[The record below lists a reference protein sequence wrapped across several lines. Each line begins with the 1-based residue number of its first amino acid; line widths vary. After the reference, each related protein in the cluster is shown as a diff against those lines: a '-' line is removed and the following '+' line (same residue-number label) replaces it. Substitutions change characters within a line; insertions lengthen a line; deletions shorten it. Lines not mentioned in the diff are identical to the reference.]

1 MVANF
6 TLILLIRCG
15 ISLIILAI
23 TGISIKR
30 SSANLTSFEK
40 KVLFGVAFLLCAGV
54 ILLYIFSN
62 LELFF
67 ALLR

>member
-6 TLILLIRCG
+6 TLTLLILCG
-15 ISLIILAI
+15 ISFIILI
-23 TGISIKR
+23 VTGISIKR

-40 KVLFGVAFLLCAGV
+40 KVLFGVAFVLCAGI
-54 ILLYIFSN
+54 ILLYILSN
-62 LELFF
+62 LDLFF

>member
-6 TLILLIRCG
+6 TLTLLILCG
-15 ISLIILAI
+15 ISFIILI
-23 TGISIKR
+23 VTGISIKR

-40 KVLFGVAFLLCAGV
+40 KVLFGVAFVLCAGI

-62 LELFF
+62 LDLFF